1 MYTDESLTKSLRPQT
16 TGSPRDKYNPTQAP
30 KGQNKGDSEGKEPAE
45 QHYEEQQ
52 ENELDRKPSR
62 RPRRKSRQ
70 EIRQQQQGGEEV
82 GEKVNQEQ
90 DEQQE
95 EKGEDGG
102 GLNRQQDAQ
111 QSDKNEDGGA
121 EVAQQQD
128 KQGDHKGA
136 FAVTDGQICVP
147 IEMCR
152 AHNVPRMDYVGDS
165 DAYII
170 GRLLGADGKPVGGD
184 QQWPVL
190 RNERNPVWMK
200 VREFILPAQGHPSLH
215 ETLVQEHR

>member
-1 MYTDESLTKSLRPQT
+1 MDPSKRSKPTVPPSVPPQGLVERICVLPPGVRNNPVAMAKLRASGMYTDESLTKSLRPQT

-82 GEKVNQEQ
+82 GEKVNQEK

-102 GLNRQQDAQ
+102 ELNRQQDAQ

-165 DAYII
+165 DA
-170 GRLLGADGKPVGGD
+170 
-184 QQWPVL
+184 
-190 RNERNPVWMK
+190 
-200 VREFILPAQGHPSLH
+200 
-215 ETLVQEHR
+215 